1 MCKSNA
7 IPYSVEHHVRRPTR
21 VIGGCHV
28 EYTLKPKTHIKR
40 YGRNIMSLR
49 SMDHH
54 VEYSDRKVAA
64 AAERNQEVI
73 LQVMKPLLQPSSR
86 ILEVASGTGQHAA
99 AFGRAFD
106 CTIQPSDMV
115 TDDFDSIR
123 AWSSGLDNVLDPIQ
137 LDCTQ
142 EYSWDS
148 STTHTLYDA
157 VICINMTHISPI
169 KATQGLCHK
178 AGQVLKPGGLLC
190 IYGPFLVNGKPTT
203 PSNSAFDASLRSRNP
218 EWGLRDM
225 DDDIDAWCVQH
236 GLERQH
242 VFDMPANNFMLVYTK
257 NV

>member
-1 MCKSNA
+1 MCKCNA
-7 IPYSVEHHVRRPTR
+7 TPYSIEYHVRRPTR
-21 VIGGCHV
+21 VIGCHV
-28 EYTLKPKTHIKR
+28 QRVATTLRPKTHVKR
-40 YGRNIMSLR
+40 GRNIMSLR

-99 AFGRAFD
+99 AFGRALD

-123 AWSSGLDNVLDPIQ
+123 AWSSDLDNVLDPIQ

-142 EYSWDS
+142 DSWD
-148 STTHTLYDA
+148 STTHTSYDA

-169 KATQGLCHK
+169 KATQGLCHG

-225 DDDIDAWCVQH
+225 DDDIDVWCVQH
-236 GLERQH
+236 GLERHH

-257 NV
+257 KV